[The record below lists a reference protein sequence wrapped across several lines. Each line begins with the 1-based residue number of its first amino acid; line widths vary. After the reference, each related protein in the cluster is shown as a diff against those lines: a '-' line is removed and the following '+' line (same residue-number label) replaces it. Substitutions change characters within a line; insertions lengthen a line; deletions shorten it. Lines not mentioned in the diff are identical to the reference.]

1 MKRHLIQNTL
11 FLAMFL
17 IANTLIAQNQISGVV
32 NYHENENN
40 PLPEVTIEL
49 VDNNDNILATTLSN
63 LNGEFEFS
71 DIPSGEYL
79 LKSSATLPVGDVNL
93 IDASLILYNIFG
105 MYTFNEYEFMA
116 ADVNGNGTINFGDFM
131 LVLINYIMQGNAFP
145 AGDWQFSEVYVD
157 LTSRNNIDSTGIC
170 GTSTGDVEGI
180 WMIGDRSINILPSEN
195 YIATLVNDQEVEL
208 LVGSDYNE
216 LISGFNLNL
225 TYPVDLIEITDVTGP
240 DDNFHY
246 NLDKNTGVLKVI
258 WLDESEKPGN
268 KFFGETL
275 FRVKVKQIQ
284 NSSRGGDDIFSLLEG
299 GMILDNNSNQL
310 EEVSFY
316 LPTITT
322 TSNIL
327 DFELTSYPNPV
338 INNLNFKIT
347 SPVNNYADIYIYD
360 IAGRVVQKNVAT
372 NIYKGTQQININ
384 TQYLPSGQYL
394 YKVSIPNVEIIT
406 GNFSKTN

>member
-11 FLAMFL
+11 FLAIFL

-40 PLPEVTIEL
+40 PLPEVTVEL
-49 VDNNDNILATTLSN
+49 IDNNDIIVATTLSN

-157 LTSRNNIDSTGIC
+157 LTSRDSLGVMGIC

-180 WMIGDRSINILPSEN
+180 WLPSGRSFDILPTEHYN
-195 YIATLVNDQEVEL
+195 ATVINDQEVEL
-208 LVGSDYNE
+208 LVGSDYND

-225 TYPVDLIEITDVTGP
+225 TYPVDLVEITDVTGP

-258 WLDESEKPGN
+258 WLDESEKPGY

-284 NSSRGGDDIFSLLEG
+284 NSSRTGDDIFSLLEG
-299 GMILDNNSNQL
+299 GMLLDNNSNQL

-384 TQYLPSGQYL
+384 TQDLPSGQYL